1 MGTGVLEGRVVGLV
15 EERLKQAQAP
25 VNLRLWD
32 GQLIR
37 AQQPA
42 PVTLTVKS
50 PQALTELASPSLG
63 RLAKSYVEGDI
74 DLEGNFRDV
83 LRLGEQL
90 VSGHHSVYRPRHDR
104 WRWWRHSRSAD
115 RRNIQHHYDV
125 GNDFYA
131 LWLDRNRVYSCAYFK
146 TPEDSLDA
154 AQEYKLDHICRK
166 LMLKPGERLL
176 DIGCGWGGLILWAAR
191 HYRVNALGITL
202 SDGQHA
208 YVRERIRALGLEGQV
223 EVRLLDYRDVAEQQH
238 FDKISSVGMF
248 EHVGR
253 RNLPAYF
260 DKIAR
265 LLKPGGLV
273 MNHGITTNSLEDA
286 QLGSGIGE
294 FVEEYV
300 FPGGELMHVST
311 VIREMG
317 RQGLEVWD
325 AECLRPHYARTL
337 WHWVDRLEA
346 QREQARRLVG
356 EKRLRTWLIYMAG
369 SAHAFA
375 RGWISLYQL
384 LGVKAQA
391 DGSAACPLTREH
403 LYRG

>member
-1 MGTGVLEGRVVGLV
+1 MGAGVLTGHVVGLV
-15 EERLKQAQAP
+15 EERLKRAQAP

-32 GQLIR
+32 GQLIQ
-37 AQQPA
+37 AQQAA
-42 PVTLTVKS
+42 PVTVTIKS
-50 PQALTELASPSLG
+50 PQALTQLASPSLG
-63 RLAKSYVEGDI
+63 KLAKSYVEGEI
-74 DLEGNFRDV
+74 DLDGDMRDV
-83 LRLGEQL
+83 LRAGEQF
-90 VSGHHSVYRPRHDR
+90 VAANHQVYSPRRDR
-104 WRWWRHSRSAD
+104 WRWWRHSRVAD

-146 TPEDSLDA
+146 TPEDSLDI
-154 AQEYKLDHICRK
+154 AQEQKLDHICRK

-191 HYRVNALGITL
+191 HYGVKAVGITL

-208 YVRERIRALGLEGQV
+208 YATQRASELGLEGQV
-223 EVRLLDYRDVAEQQH
+223 EVRLQDYRDVPEQEP

-260 DKIAR
+260 GKIQR

-273 MNHGITTNSLEDA
+273 MNHGITTNSLDDA

-311 VIREMG
+311 VMAEMT
-317 RQGLEVWD
+317 RQGLETWD

-346 QREQARRLVG
+346 QREQGRHLVG

-375 RGWISLYQL
+375 RGWISIYQL
-384 LGVKAQA
+384 LGVKSQA
-391 DGSAACPLTREH
+391 DGQTPCPPTREH
-403 LYRG
+403 MYRG